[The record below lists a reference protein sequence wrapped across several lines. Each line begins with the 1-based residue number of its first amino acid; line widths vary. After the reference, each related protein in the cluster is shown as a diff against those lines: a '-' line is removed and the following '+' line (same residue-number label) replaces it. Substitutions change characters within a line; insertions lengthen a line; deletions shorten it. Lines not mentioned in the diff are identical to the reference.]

1 MADYIYVYLTSL
13 GVMTAIDAVW
23 LGLVAPK
30 FYKKHIGYIM
40 TDMPIWLSAIIFY
53 LIFILGVAVFVV
65 YPGWRNS
72 ESLTKI
78 ALQGALLGLVSYATY
93 DLTNQATLKGWPFI
107 VTAVDLMWGTF
118 LTALVSVVSVLV
130 LKKFLN

>member
-1 MADYIYVYLTSL
+1 MA
-13 GVMTAIDAVW
+13 
-23 LGLVAPK
+23 K
-30 FYKKHIGYIM
+30 FRKSNK
-40 TDMPIWLSAIIFY
+40 
-53 LIFILGVAVFVV
+53 
-65 YPGWRNS
+65 NS
-72 ESLTKI
+72 F
-78 ALQGALLGLVSYATY
+78 AGALLGLVSYATY

>member
-40 TDMPIWLSAIIFY
+40 TDKPIWISAIIFY